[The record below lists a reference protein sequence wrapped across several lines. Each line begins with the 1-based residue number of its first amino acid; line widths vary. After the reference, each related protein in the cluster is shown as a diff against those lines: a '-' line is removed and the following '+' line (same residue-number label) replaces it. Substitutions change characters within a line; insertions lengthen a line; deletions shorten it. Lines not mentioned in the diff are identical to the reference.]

1 MKPNYELKRVEE
13 DPSSSA
19 AEISPVE
26 DNWSNQGLTRRGLFA
41 SIVSAGAALIA
52 LTEPANADTAAQKKA
67 KAKCKKK
74 KGYKWDSNRKKCVKK
89 SSSGGSYCSCNLV
102 CTCDLVYY

>member
-1 MKPNYELKRVEE
+1 MKPDYQLKRVEE
-13 DPSSSA
+13 DSDDA
-19 AEISPVE
+19 MAEISSVSPFAGQ
-26 DNWSNQGLTRRGLFA
+26 NLTRRGLFA
-41 SIVSAGAALIA
+41 SIVTAGAALIA

-74 KGYKWDSNRKKCVKK
+74 KGYKWDSNKKKCVKR